1 MVVRKTYAIIASL
14 ASLTVI
20 LVPILRYILYKL
32 VDRRIATFQ
41 DELMAKYYNEVENIY
56 REMRGWRHDFHN
68 HIQLMKAYLE
78 LREYEEGYLNELEHA
93 GIGQWNK
100 NPCQQGQY
108 LATNRAFIEVTGKLA

>member
-1 MVVRKTYAIIASL
+1 MVVRKTYAIAGLASL
-14 ASLTVI
+14 AVI

-41 DELMAKYYNEVENIY
+41 DELMTKYYNEVENIY

-78 LREYEEGYLNELEHA
+78 LGIA
-93 GIGQWNK
+93 GMGQWNK

-108 LATNRAFIEVTGKLA
+108 SATNRAFIEYYKSKG